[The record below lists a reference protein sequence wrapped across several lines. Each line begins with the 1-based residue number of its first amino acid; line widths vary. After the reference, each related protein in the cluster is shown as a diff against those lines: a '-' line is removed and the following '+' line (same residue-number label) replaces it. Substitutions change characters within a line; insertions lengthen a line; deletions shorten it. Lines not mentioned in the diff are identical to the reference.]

1 MEKEEITTNDYL
13 KGIVL
18 NLPDS
23 PGIYQYLNSEGTII
37 YVGKAKNLKRRV
49 SSYFNREHPN
59 GKTRLLV
66 SKIADIRYIVVK
78 TEEDALLLENN
89 LIKKYKP
96 RYNVLLKDDKT
107 YPSICVSNEYFPRIF
122 KTRQVIRNGSSYY
135 GPYSHMP
142 SMLAVMDYMH
152 EWNSGHLFVGVRN
165 VNEDFFTSDVTALF
179 QNSSE
184 GIFPTVASSY
194 PIANYP
200 YSGLTLYFDV
210 TKGKW
215 TFRNSLYNGV
225 GYNGWK
231 AHDNPFLVR
240 PKKDGIFNMS
250 QLEYEHKGGKYF
262 AGAAVHTRQYPIN
275 EDGEM
280 VSADESKGKTTCGWW
295 IYGEQSV
302 WKAGDKNI
310 SCMVQY
316 SENTSHQNAC
326 YRYAELGGA
335 YQDEKNECGLS
346 GQYARFQQ
354 GSEYSLEVTWKRQ
367 LTESISL
374 QPSFQYIKNDN
385 GDFTALSARLYVSF

>member
-1 MEKEEITTNDYL
+1 MSRNFYSDAGNRYSNANAYKNAPSHGFAINWSDRTGVVPPKDIDVIMVAPKCTVLAAPAESRRSRMEESA
-13 KGIVL
+13 G
-18 NLPDS
+18 
-23 PGIYQYLNSEGTII
+23 
-37 YVGKAKNLKRRV
+37 
-49 SSYFNREHPN
+49 
-59 GKTRLLV
+59 
-66 SKIADIRYIVVK
+66 
-78 TEEDALLLENN
+78 
-89 LIKKYKP
+89 
-96 RYNVLLKDDKT
+96 
-107 YPSICVSNEYFPRIF
+107 SN
-122 KTRQVIRNGSSYY
+122 
-135 GPYSHMP
+135 
-142 SMLAVMDYMH
+142 
-152 EWNSGHLFVGVRN
+152 
-165 VNEDFFTSDVTALF
+165 
-179 QNSSE
+179 
-184 GIFPTVASSY
+184 

-200 YSGLTLYFDV
+200 YSGLTIYFDV
-210 TKGKW
+210 TKGGW
-215 TFRNSLYNGV
+215 TFRNSLYNGA